1 MTRIPV
7 SLTQEQ
13 PVNASD
19 THMERVEQ
27 LREQIGDTDREIVA
41 QLARRLE
48 LVRRLG
54 HEKARCGLATSDPA
68 REAAV
73 LRAAAAA
80 ARDAGLDPERV
91 RELFWCVIGMSRAE
105 QLRDRSS

>member
-1 MTRIPV
+1 MTMKPV
-7 SLTQEQ
+7 SLIQEQ
-13 PVNASD
+13 PVTSEI
-19 THMERVEQ
+19 HMQNVHQ

-41 QLARRLE
+41 LLARRLE

-73 LRAAAAA
+73 LRSVAAA
-80 ARDAGLDPERV
+80 ARDAGLDAERV
-91 RELFWCVIGMSRAE
+91 RELFWCVIGMSRAV